1 MKLNRKKVSI
11 SQFAKN
17 DIEEVAHLTKSE
29 VISFVWELTEEIY
42 SLSRKYDVKSRLQRN
57 IISINRE

>member
-17 DIEEVAHLTKSE
+17 DIEEAADLKKSE
-29 VISFVWELTEEIY
+29 ALSFVWELTEEVY
-42 SLSRKYDVKSRLQRN
+42 SFTREYNVKSRLQRN
-57 IISINRE
+57 VVSITRK